1 MFQNMRAAGLELPSD
16 YAKFAECLSKA
27 ELPSDN
33 VASPYHNEQFPAV
46 PRVEGVMLRELKT
59 GDLEMIKQEILSK
72 MQDHNFRELYEPKS
86 GSEATPNVGS
96 DFYALDAVTLCGNER
111 SSILDD
117 EMGSRPVKVSVIK
130 LDLLEKQQKQIVVQT
145 VLQRLDFWQSHGQE
159 ADQAGSQEKS
169 QTFVV
174 IDETHE
180 AMPKPA
186 GPKQASEGTT
196 GIISHIMRKHR
207 SQGFCMC
214 FGTHKPADLDSKAL
228 SFIQGGVFVGKSDTP
243 EDNLKVLKDKLLG
256 MGKATG
262 GKRKAGS
269 ESSSNQDAMT
279 QLRNLSPR
287 EFLFVTDKGKELPT
301 KVKFG
306 QVCRLADDAGPW
318 RNQPAGR
325 GQSAHPLV
333 RHVHNKYIAWAE
345 HLPRPALQLA
355 PAAAPAPPHATR
367 ASTA

>member
-1 MFQNMRAAGLELPSD
+1 
-16 YAKFAECLSKA
+16 
-27 ELPSDN
+27 
-33 VASPYHNEQFPAV
+33 
-46 PRVEGVMLRELKT
+46 
-59 GDLEMIKQEILSK
+59 

-228 SFIQGGVFVGKSDTP
+228 SFIQGGVFVGKSDTS

-355 PAAAPAPPHATR
+355 PAAAPAPPRATR